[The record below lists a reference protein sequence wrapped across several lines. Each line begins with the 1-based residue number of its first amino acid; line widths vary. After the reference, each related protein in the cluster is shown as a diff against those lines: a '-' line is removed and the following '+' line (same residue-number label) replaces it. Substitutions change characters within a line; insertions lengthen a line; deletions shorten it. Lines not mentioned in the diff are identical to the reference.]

1 MEGSSRRRLS
11 GILATCAA
19 VASIA
24 AVVSIAAVAD
34 TVKAPRQQGA
44 FALFGGTQSTTADY
58 RSDPA
63 NGGGIRTRVRLYEMH
78 NNAPVVAFGIN
89 SGRSMQ
95 MMIIRDDFATF
106 QHVNPSVDAT
116 TGTFHETLT
125 NLDPAHRYY
134 MYADTVPEKGTEQVF
149 RFNVQDQHI
158 PAVPHASTLAASSKS
173 FAIGDYS
180 IQVGDTTIAANKP
193 SSLLIGVHER
203 GKMAWDLEPYMGG
216 PGYAT
221 MINAS
226 TLAFIHLSLYKRGT
240 SNEQAIH
247 EAVSGTPQTSP
258 YINAQLPA
266 LPSGTYKLWVQIKGR
281 GDKVMTA
288 PFTIVAQ

>member
-1 MEGSSRRRLS
+1 VEGPTRRRLS
-11 GILATCAA
+11 GILATCVA

-24 AVVSIAAVAD
+24 AVAQAAK
-34 TVKAPRQQGA
+34 TPRQQGV
-44 FALFGGTQSTTADY
+44 FALFGGHQSTTAEY

-63 NGGGIRTRVRLYEMH
+63 NGGGIRTRVRLFEMGS
-78 NNAPVVAFGIN
+78 NAPVVAFGIS

-95 MMIIRDDFATF
+95 MTVIRDDFATF

-134 MYADTVPEKGTEQVF
+134 MYADTVPEKGKEQVF
-149 RFNVQDQHI
+149 RFNVQEEHI
-158 PAVPHASTLAASSKS
+158 PAVPPASTLVASSKS
-173 FAIGDYS
+173 FAIGDYN
-180 IQVGDTTIAANKP
+180 IQVGDTTITANQP
-193 SSLLIGVHER
+193 SKLLIGVHEH

-221 MINAS
+221 MINTS
-226 TLAFIHLSLYKRGT
+226 TLEFIHLSLFQRGS

-258 YINAQLPA
+258 YINAELPA
-266 LPSGTYKLWVQIKGR
+266 LPSGVYKLWVQIRGR

>member
-1 MEGSSRRRLS
+1 MEGSTRRRLS
-11 GILATCAA
+11 GILAACAA

-24 AVVSIAAVAD
+24 AVAQAA
-34 TVKAPRQQGA
+34 KEPRQEGV
-44 FALFGGTQSTTADY
+44 FALFGGTQSTTAEY
-58 RSDPA
+58 RVDPA
-63 NGGGIRTRVRLYEMH
+63 NGGGIRTRVRLFEV
-78 NNAPVVAFGIN
+78 NSKAPVVAFGIS

-95 MMIIRDDFATF
+95 MTIVRDDFATF

-134 MYADTVPEKGTEQVF
+134 MYADTVPERGTEQVF
-149 RFNVQDQHI
+149 RFNVQDEHI
-158 PAVPHASTLAASSKS
+158 PAVPPASTLAASAKS
-173 FAIGDYS
+173 FAIGAYNV
-180 IQVGDTTIAANKP
+180 QLGDTTITANKP
-193 SSLLIGVHER
+193 STLLIGVHEH
-203 GKMAWDLEPYMGG
+203 GKMAWDLEAYMGG

-226 TLAFIHLSLYKRGT
+226 TLQFVHLSLYKRGS

-247 EAVSGTPQTSP
+247 DAVSGTPQTGP

-266 LPSGTYKLWVQIKGR
+266 LPAGSYKLWVQIRGS

>member
-1 MEGSSRRRLS
+1 VEGPTRRRLS

-24 AVVSIAAVAD
+24 AVAQAA
-34 TVKAPRQQGA
+34 KAPRQAGV
-44 FALFGGTQSTTADY
+44 FALFGGTPSTTAEY

-63 NGGGIRTRVRLYEMH
+63 NGGGIRTRVRLFEMGS
-78 NNAPVVAFGIN
+78 NAPVVAFGIS

-95 MMIIRDDFATF
+95 MTVIRDDFATF

-134 MYADTVPEKGTEQVF
+134 MYADTVPEKGKEQVF
-149 RFNVQDQHI
+149 RFNVQEEHI
-158 PAVPHASTLAASSKS
+158 PAVPPASTLAASSKS
-173 FAIGDYS
+173 FAIGNYN
-180 IQVGDTTIAANKP
+180 IQIGDTTITANRP
-193 SSLLIGVHER
+193 STLLIGVHEH

-226 TLAFIHLSLYKRGT
+226 TLEFIHLSLFKRGS

-247 EAVSGTPQTSP
+247 EAVTGTPQTSP
-258 YINAQLPA
+258 YINAELPA
-266 LPSGTYKLWVQIKGR
+266 LPAGAYKLWVQIRGS

>member
-1 MEGSSRRRLS
+1 MEGPSRRRLS

-24 AVVSIAAVAD
+24 AVAQAAKEPEQAGV
-34 TVKAPRQQGA
+34 
-44 FALFGGTQSTTADY
+44 FALFGGHQSTTAEY

-63 NGGGIRTRVRLYEMH
+63 NGGGIRTRVRLYEMGSK
-78 NNAPVVAFGIN
+78 APVVAFGIS

-95 MMIIRDDFATF
+95 MMVIRDDFATF

-134 MYADTVPEKGTEQVF
+134 MYGDTIPEKGTEQVF
-149 RFNVQDQHI
+149 RFNVQAEHI
-158 PAVPHASTLAASSKS
+158 PAVPPASTLAASSKS
-173 FAIGDYS
+173 FAIGDYN
-180 IQVGDTTIAANKP
+180 IQVGDTTIAANQP
-193 SSLLIGVHER
+193 SKLLIGVHEH

-221 MINAS
+221 MIDTS
-226 TLAFIHLSLYKRGT
+226 TLEYIHLSLFQRGS

-258 YINAQLPA
+258 YINAELPA
-266 LPSGTYKLWVQIKGR
+266 LPSGTYKLWVQVRGR

>member
-1 MEGSSRRRLS
+1 MEGSTRRRLS

-24 AVVSIAAVAD
+24 AVAQAQ
-34 TVKAPRQQGA
+34 KAPRQQGV
-44 FALFGGTQSTTADY
+44 FALFGGTQSTTAEY
-58 RSDPA
+58 RVDPA
-63 NGGGIRTRVRLYEMH
+63 NGGGIRTRVRLFEMH

-95 MMIIRDDFATF
+95 MLIIRDDFATF
-106 QHVNPSVDAT
+106 QHTNPSVDAT
-116 TGTFHETLT
+116 TGTFHKTLT
-125 NLDPAHRYY
+125 NLDAGHRYY
-134 MYADTVPEKGTEQVF
+134 LFADTDPREGTEQVF
-149 RFNVQDQHI
+149 RFNVQEEHI
-158 PAVPHASTLAASSKS
+158 PAVPPASSLAASSKS
-173 FAIGDYS
+173 FAVGDYNV
-180 IQVGDTTIAANKP
+180 QVGDTTIDANKP
-193 SSLLIGVHER
+193 STLLIGVHEH

-221 MINAS
+221 MINTS
-226 TLAFIHLSLYKRGT
+226 TLQFIHLSLFQRGT

-266 LPSGTYKLWVQIKGR
+266 LPAGVYKLWVQIKGR

-288 PFTIVAQ
+288 QVTIVAQ